1 MQNKRNRLQA
11 VSTALVIVSLIP
23 AIAATACAKSA
34 DQKQAT
40 STDQK
45 QAASAL
51 VFDQGQPLYTI
62 DIVSTAGVEI
72 LDNIVQARADIHND
86 DIKQAKEKLSDAHK
100 HFEAIKAIEP
110 TAKIKKHISI
120 IAKHLGYGEKE
131 EIQPYFIPLYASLD
145 TIADLVPISS
155 AKAHI
160 KKAEDNVNKNQR
172 EAAAQELDE
181 AKQSLIYTEIDLPL
195 AATEGNVA
203 MAQQALAENKPK
215 VADKA
220 LKAAEQSV
228 MLFSFGSSEP
238 ASSARNNLAMANHN
252 YTAGKYQ
259 PAKLDL
265 AAAIK
270 NLKETAAS
278 DNDLTTNLADELLQE
293 AKAIEPDIEKKSDE
307 TTTRLQALLERT
319 NALSEHELE
328 LMGIGWSDLS
338 KIAEQTRQALANAKL
353 YLSYAEIDQL
363 TLHDQD
369 QTQEDLKKSQS
380 YLQKGAKNDTAHKG
394 AIEKIEKKIQALQKK
409 VGEKKSDEDAS
420 QQYADT
426 LAQLRLI
433 INNKL

>member
-1 MQNKRNRLQA
+1 MQNKRNRLQM

-23 AIAATACAKSA
+23 AIAVTACAKSA
-34 DQKQAT
+34 DQKQAA
-40 STDQK
+40 SIDQK
-45 QAASAL
+45 QATSAL
-51 VFDQGQPLYTI
+51 AFDQGQPLYTI
-62 DIVSTAGVEI
+62 DIVSAAGVEI
-72 LDNIVQARADIHND
+72 LDHIVQARADIHSG
-86 DIKQAKEKLSDAHK
+86 DIKQAKEELSNAHR
-100 HFEAIKAIEP
+100 HFEAIRAIEP
-110 TAKIKKHISI
+110 TTQIKKHISI
-120 IAKHLGYGEKE
+120 VAKYLGYGEKE

-160 KKAEDNVNKNQR
+160 KRAEENMNKDQR
-172 EAAAQELDE
+172 EAAAQELSE
-181 AKQSLIYTEIDLPL
+181 AEQSLIYTEIDLPL
-195 AATEGNVA
+195 ATTEDNVT

-228 MLFSFGSSEP
+228 ILISFGSSEP
-238 ASSARNNLAMANHN
+238 ATSARNNLSMANHN

-259 PAKLDL
+259 AAKLDL

-278 DNDLTTNLADELLQE
+278 DNDLTADLADKLLQE
-293 AKAIEPDIEKKSDE
+293 AKAIEPAIEKKSDE
-307 TTTRLQALLERT
+307 TTMRLQALLERT
-319 NALSEHELE
+319 SALSEHELE
-328 LMGIGWSDLS
+328 LMGIGWNDLS
-338 KIAEQTRQALANAKL
+338 ETAEQARQALANAKL

-369 QTQEDLKKSQS
+369 KTQEALKQAQS
-380 YLQKGAKNDTAHKG
+380 YLQKGAENETAHKG
-394 AIEKIEKKIQALQKK
+394 AIENIEKKVHTLQKK
-409 VGEKKSDEDAS
+409 AGEKESDENAS